1 MQLFKETHID
11 FMKYRKVMYLLSSS
25 VAVIGMIIFFM
36 RGSANF
42 GIDFRG
48 GTLVSYKFPQVIN
61 VGDVR
66 NALRESGLSES
77 IIQSSNEGKGIIIR
91 TSGDQ
96 RKEIEEIINKKFASS
111 NPIIEQEITIGPVAG
126 KLLQKQAL
134 LAVTFALIGILVY
147 TAFRFKFIWGF
158 SAVLMLFHDT
168 LFMVGM
174 FAITKREISLS
185 VIAAILTVLGYSIN
199 DTIVVFDRIRENL
212 KGSASRGKPLA
223 EVINS
228 SINQMLSRTILTSFT
243 TIITVFAL
251 LIWGGPVLKDFAF
264 ALALGIIEGTYSSIY
279 IAAPLIIELSKGFKI
294 KPTF

>member
-1 MQLFKETHID
+1 MQFFKNPHID
-11 FMKYRKVMYLLSSS
+11 FMKYRKVMYLLSLS

-48 GTLVSYKFPQVIN
+48 GTLVRYKFEQLVDT
-61 VGDVR
+61 GHVR
-66 NALRESGLSES
+66 DALKEAGLSES
-77 IIQSSNEGKGIIIR
+77 IIQSYNEGKGIIIR

-96 RKEIEEIINKKFASS
+96 RKEIEEIINKKFVSS
-111 NPIIEQEITIGPVAG
+111 NPIVEEEITIGPIAG

-134 LAVTFALIGILVY
+134 LSVTFALIGILLY
-147 TAFRFKFIWGF
+147 TAWRFKFIWGF
-158 SAVLMLFHDT
+158 SAVLMLFHDA
-168 LFMVGM
+168 LFMIGM

-212 KGSASRGKPLA
+212 RGSSRGKPLA
-223 EVINS
+223 ETINA
-228 SINQMLSRTILTSFT
+228 SINQTLSRTILTSFVT
-243 TIITVFAL
+243 LITVFAL
-251 LIWGGPVLKDFAF
+251 LIWGGPVLRDFAF

-279 IAAPLIIELSKGFKI
+279 IAAPLIIELSRAFKM